1 MRPRSKLTPWIE
13 NLIMSYGSREDPP
26 SGHLKAHVIGVG
38 QMSESQAPATDGPTG
53 LLFLSDGSL
62 QMPAVLT
69 ASAWETLQ
77 EQEDRES
84 FSSLPNSTV
93 ILKNFM
99 LQFHMDPEQTRCW
112 FFLSVGEMATFAAG
126 PVKDSPPCCTSLASV
141 RMKICRTWRSLLGQ
155 EDSQSSQGGM
165 DLSELL
171 GAWQHDCLQTLLEDV
186 RKKLLAL
193 RSPQP
198 STSAPSLSLSCSTRW
213 DLDRVRY
220 RGQPSFSIPERFLL
234 IPEGDA
240 GATRQVEAECRK
252 PEPAGG
258 GMGSRPDG
266 GTRTG
271 PARGTGSSSAG
282 EMGSGPAGE
291 MGSSRAGET
300 GSGPAGETGS
310 IPDGPAGEMGSS
322 PAGEMGSSPAGE
334 TGSAPVEE
342 TGSAPGEETGSAPGE
357 HSPSLMEDDP
367 PLPDLA
373 AMLPSNPWD
382 IYPPPDVSFCSSNS
396 SPDST
401 PTPPRATPDC
411 VARATSTQPPI
422 HSFLPPYQNQ
432 PLISLPASSSSTS
445 PAEPQASDGAN
456 AQNGQEDD
464 TQASYRKPKRK
475 RCEEAA
481 VEEEEELSGGPPSWL
496 FDSQIGASRSRD
508 EDCPTLTDAGAAL
521 RTPPSVHSDGR
532 PFTYSYTVTG
542 QNLQDFSRFR
552 VAASLLHWAMRYLL
566 SPKPPSEKPH
576 SAV

>member
-1 MRPRSKLTPWIE
+1 MSGKLTPWIE

-271 PARGTGSSSAG
+271 PARGTGSSS
-282 EMGSGPAGE
+282 
-291 MGSSRAGET
+291 
-300 GSGPAGETGS
+300 TGS

-367 PLPDLA
+367 PLPDL
-373 AMLPSNPWD
+373 
-382 IYPPPDVSFCSSNS
+382 
-396 SPDST
+396 
-401 PTPPRATPDC
+401 
-411 VARATSTQPPI
+411 
-422 HSFLPPYQNQ
+422 
-432 PLISLPASSSSTS
+432 
-445 PAEPQASDGAN
+445 
-456 AQNGQEDD
+456 
-464 TQASYRKPKRK
+464 
-475 RCEEAA
+475 
-481 VEEEEELSGGPPSWL
+481 
-496 FDSQIGASRSRD
+496 IGASRSRD